1 MRSDEFELPTTSNP
15 FFRMQELMFLPREKD
30 EEKNEKYIQEVEQE
44 VKKLK
49 EYCSKYTKKSP
60 KGSRL
65 ITPRAY
71 RIYNE
76 YIIANLEPVLARAA
90 FVTSNCNLYSVG
102 YYTYVLQDYYNS
114 LPKPYIGAEMMQVL
128 VGRMIFGG
136 YNWMSYEQEPIY
148 YFNKKRGVIGS
159 YDEEYYDL
167 NEAEYTK
174 IDERLNANISDSKC
188 IYLKIGRF
196 STKQDVKWFIDN
208 YWEKMTEGMPNTKRC
223 ELRMTEKRLRTLLTD
238 CMIACG
244 LRTGDIIGIID
255 RVFPVLDNSY
265 KNAHPGDVNKGT
277 IDKARK
283 DLNKRLKV
291 DAFDMAYS
299 DLLSLRGKRRLTANP
314 LRNQRKV
321 FLLAENDPSITKRA
335 LLKFRVVDNLP
346 NEVRLKLTQPITVC
360 NQDDLNNRVTF
371 QAKI

>member
-1 MRSDEFELPTTSNP
+1 
-15 FFRMQELMFLPREKD
+15 
-30 EEKNEKYIQEVEQE
+30 
-44 VKKLK
+44 
-49 EYCSKYTKKSP
+49 
-60 KGSRL
+60 
-65 ITPRAY
+65 
-71 RIYNE
+71 
-76 YIIANLEPVLARAA
+76 
-90 FVTSNCNLYSVG
+90 
-102 YYTYVLQDYYNS
+102 
-114 LPKPYIGAEMMQVL
+114 
-128 VGRMIFGG
+128 
-136 YNWMSYEQEPIY
+136 
-148 YFNKKRGVIGS
+148 
-159 YDEEYYDL
+159 
-167 NEAEYTK
+167 
-174 IDERLNANISDSKC
+174 
-188 IYLKIGRF
+188 
-196 STKQDVKWFIDN
+196 
-208 YWEKMTEGMPNTKRC
+208 
-223 ELRMTEKRLRTLLTD
+223 MTEKRLRTLLTD